1 MSEFLRSY
9 GQWIFLGIMVLLML
23 RMHRSHGSGGSHGGM
38 EHQDHHE
45 AGVDEKDKKRGSGGG
60 CH

>member
-1 MSEFLRSY
+1 MTEFLQSY

-23 RMHRSHGSGGSHGGM
+23 RMHRSHGSGGHGGM
-38 EHQDHHE
+38 QHRDHHE
-45 AGVDEKDKKRGSGGG
+45 AGVDEKDKERRSGGG

>member
-1 MSEFLRSY
+1 MSEFLQSY

-38 EHQDHHE
+38 QHRDDHE
-45 AGVDEKDKKRGSGGG
+45 AGVDEKDKERRSGGG